1 MEFNKL
7 SNIKLGHEKSEFYGN
22 VDGLSLQNVFYAENG
37 FFPSCYLFD
46 YNNRTRDSWRVD
58 TDSLLKWLTEYGK
71 IYTGEMDIIQYYT
84 KCFDSDIENK
94 DNLTLCVVFDKDL
107 MMRVDKHV
115 NDSYILFSFEKTNLA
130 KELSSL
136 IEKFYVSPKEEN
148 NIYWRLCCSNG
159 SFYLDKGKIKSPENF
174 DVNLH
179 YNDDFIK
186 EDNKI
191 MEFIAKDDK
200 SGLVILHGEK
210 GTGKST
216 YIKNLVSLFP
226 NKKFVYVPASI
237 INLLGEPSFGSYL
250 STLNNHILVLE
261 DCENIIKDRQFNG
274 GGASAV
280 SLLLNMT
287 DGILSDDL
295 SIKFICTFNDD
306 MKNIDPALLR
316 KGRLVSK
323 YEFKKL
329 SVEKT
334 QILLD
339 NLGNNIKITKPLSL
353 ADIFNYNDDDYE
365 PIKKRII

>member
-1 MEFNKL
+1 
-7 SNIKLGHEKSEFYGN
+7 
-22 VDGLSLQNVFYAENG
+22 
-37 FFPSCYLFD
+37 
-46 YNNRTRDSWRVD
+46 
-58 TDSLLKWLTEYGK
+58 
-71 IYTGEMDIIQYYT
+71 MDIIQYYT

-115 NDSYILFSFEKTNLA
+115 NDSYILFSNEKTSLA

-136 IEKFYVSPKEEN
+136 IEKFYISPKEEK

-159 SFYLDKGKIKSPENF
+159 SFYLDKGKIKTPENF
-174 DVNLH
+174 DINLQ

-186 EDNKI
+186 EDSKI
-191 MEFIAKDDK
+191 KEFIAKDDK

-329 SVEKT
+329 SVEKAQT
-334 QILLD
+334 LLD
-339 NLGNNIKITKPLSL
+339 NLGNNVKITKPLSL

-365 PIKKRII
+365 PIRKSII

>member
-1 MEFNKL
+1 MEFNKF
-7 SNIKLGHEKSEFYGN
+7 SNIRLEHNKSEFYGN

-37 FFPSCYLFD
+37 TFPSCYLFD
-46 YNNRTRDSWRVD
+46 YNNRTRNGWVID
-58 TDSLLKWLTEYGK
+58 TESLLEWLTEHGN
-71 IYTGEMDIIQYYT
+71 IYTGKMEIIQYYT
-84 KCFDSDIENK
+84 KCFDADNESK
-94 DNLTLCVVFDKDL
+94 DNLTLCILFDKDL

-115 NDSYILFSFEKTNLA
+115 TDSYILFSNEKTELA
-130 KELSSL
+130 KELSTL
-136 IEKFYVSPKEEN
+136 IEKYYISPKDEN

-159 SFYLDKGKIKSPENF
+159 SFYLDKGKIKIPDNF
-174 DVNLH
+174 DVNKL

-186 EDNKI
+186 EDKKI
-191 MEFIAKDDK
+191 GEFIAKDDK
-200 SGLVILHGEK
+200 SGLIILHGDK

-216 YIKNLVSLFP
+216 YIKNLVATNP
-226 NKKFVYVPASI
+226 GKKFVYVPASI

-250 STLNNHILVLE
+250 PSLNNHILVLE

-323 YEFKKL
+323 YEFKNL
-329 SVEKT
+329 SPEKAN
-334 QILLD
+334 ILLKE
-339 NLGNNIKITKPLSL
+339 LGYDATTNKSLSL
-353 ADIFNYNDDDYE
+353 AEIFYYNDDTYE
-365 PIKKRII
+365 SIKKKII

>member
-58 TDSLLKWLTEYGK
+58 TDSLLEWLTENGK
-71 IYTGEMDIIQYYT
+71 IYTGKMDIIQYYT

-115 NDSYILFSFEKTNLA
+115 NDSYILFSNEKISLA

-136 IEKFYVSPKEEN
+136 IEKFYISPKEEK

-159 SFYLDKGKIKSPENF
+159 SFYLDKGKIKTPENF
-174 DVNLH
+174 DINLH

-186 EDNKI
+186 ENNKI

-339 NLGNNIKITKPLSL
+339 NLGNNVKITKPLSL

-365 PIKKRII
+365 PIKKSII